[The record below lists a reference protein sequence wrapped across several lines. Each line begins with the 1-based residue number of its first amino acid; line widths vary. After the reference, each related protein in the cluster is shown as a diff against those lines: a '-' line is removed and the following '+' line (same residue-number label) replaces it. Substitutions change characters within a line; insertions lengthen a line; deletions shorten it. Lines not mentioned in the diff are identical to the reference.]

1 MSLQKPKRK
10 VFKQE
15 AAQETPQNK
24 INQHKGEKS
33 ETTGFL
39 NKAMP

>member
-10 VFKQE
+10 VLKQE
-15 AAQETPQNK
+15 AQEMPQNK

-33 ETTGFL
+33 ENTGFL
-39 NKAMP
+39 NKVMP